1 MISLQLILVAA
12 IFLVTLVLIMA
23 RPKGLSEALAA
34 LGGGG
39 AMLLIGAVGPGEAA
53 GLLADNW
60 NVFGFFL
67 GLMAIATLAESAG
80 FFDWL
85 ARGAA
90 RSAKGSG
97 MRLFINV
104 FLIGVLITIF
114 LSNDATALI
123 LTPLVYTLVVRLRLE
138 PLPFMFA
145 TTFIA
150 DTASF
155 VLPVSNPINILVLQA
170 FPRDLGSYL
179 LHLGLAAGLVIVGN
193 ILLFAWIF
201 RRDVTHRFSLDRLGS
216 EAEAQPAHPR
226 LLRVTTVTLAAIAG
240 AYVLAG
246 IYGWPLSFVALAG
259 AAVLAV
265 EAGLLGTWA
274 PRHWAGEIA
283 WPIFGF
289 IGGMLLVVRGVEN
302 MGITAAFGHA
312 LLSLSGN
319 SPLAATLLTAG
330 GGALGA
336 NLINNVPMALVLTS
350 AIHSAGGGG
359 PLHDALVYATI
370 LGADLGPNVTTI
382 GSLATMLWLLILR
395 RRGLEISSLEYFKL
409 GITVTPI
416 LLLIGALA
424 IWLTL

>member
-1 MISLQLILVAA
+1 MIPIQLILVAA
-12 IFLVTLVLIMA
+12 IFLVTLALIMV
-23 RPKGLSEALAA
+23 RPRGLSEAFAA

-53 GLLADNW
+53 DLLAANW

-67 GLMAIATLAESAG
+67 GLMAIAALAEGAG

-90 RSAKGSG
+90 RSAQGSG
-97 MRLFINV
+97 LRLFINI
-104 FLIGVLITIF
+104 FLIGVLITVF

-179 LHLGLAAGLVIVGN
+179 RHLGLAAALVIAGN

-201 RRDVTHRFSLDRLGS
+201 RRDVRHRFVLEHLGG
-216 EAEAQPAHPR
+216 ETAPAHPR
-226 LLRVTTVTLAAIAG
+226 LQRATTVTLAAIAV

-246 IYGWPLSFVALAG
+246 VFGWPLSFVALAG
-259 AAVLAV
+259 AAGLVV
-265 EAGLLGTWA
+265 EAGLLGAWTPRRWA
-274 PRHWAGEIA
+274 QEIA

-302 MGITAAFGHA
+302 AGITAAFGQA
-312 LLSLSGN
+312 LLSTSGN

-359 PLHDALVYATI
+359 PLQDPLVYATI
-370 LGADLGPNVTTI
+370 LGADLGPNITTI

-395 RRGLEISSLEYFKL
+395 RRGLEVSSLEYFML

-416 LLLIGALA
+416 LWLIGALA